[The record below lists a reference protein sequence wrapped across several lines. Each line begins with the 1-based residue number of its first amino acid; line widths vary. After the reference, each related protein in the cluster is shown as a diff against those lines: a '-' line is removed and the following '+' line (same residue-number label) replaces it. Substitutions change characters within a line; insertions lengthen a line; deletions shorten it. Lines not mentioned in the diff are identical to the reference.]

1 MGLFDK
7 IKKQND
13 NYDDFAGDSEYYGDS
28 YDEAETMAEETA
40 APAPTPVE
48 PAAFGATASLKIVN
62 PKSYKDAAEIA
73 DFLMNGN
80 TILLNIEGLAPDQ
93 AIRLLD
99 YLAGATHAV
108 LSGPA
113 CERLEASAIEEL
125 VLLNTVPLA
134 EEKKLEKM
142 TFLSVAPLF
151 AEAISRVFTNGTV
164 SELFDK

>member
-13 NYDDFAGDSEYYGDS
+13 NYDDFAGDNEYYGDGGF
-28 YDEAETMAEETA
+28 DEAEATADETA
-40 APAPTPVE
+40 APAPTPTPVE

-108 LSGPA
+108 GGLITKVGRST
-113 CERLEASAIEEL
+113 I
-125 VLLNTVPLA
+125 V
-134 EEKKLEKM
+134 
-142 TFLSVAPLF
+142 VAPKNVDVSSI
-151 AEAISRVFTNGTV
+151 EAMV
-164 SELFDK
+164 SGN